1 MKLIFRSM
9 GRYKQTIFLAVALK
23 LLGTLAE
30 LSIPYILEH
39 IIDYVVPLGQLK
51 PVILWGCLMFAAAIV
66 TRMLNVTANRWAIE
80 NAHRVSYDVRQ
91 ALFRKIAYLSGNQFD
106 AFGLPSLI
114 SRMTSDS
121 YNVQSAA
128 QQLQALCIRAPML
141 LLGGVA
147 MTLAMDASLAM
158 ILVIM
163 LPMLILIVLA
173 VSAKGIPMY
182 ARVQGKLDVLVRI
195 MRENITGI
203 RVVKALSKAEYEK
216 RRFADANGDMT
227 DTDITASTVM
237 AIPGPFL
244 QFCLN
249 VGLTLV
255 VLLGARRVNA
265 GSMEPGVILA
275 FLTYFN
281 MIAMGVMGLTR
292 IFMTMSKA
300 SASANRINEV
310 LRAET
315 DQHILNQAEGLK
327 PAGEGF
333 IRFENVGFRYGED
346 SRSGGDSADFAGEGR
361 EKALDGITF
370 TLEKGENLGIIGPT
384 GCGKSTI
391 IQLLLRFYDAGEG
404 GVFLD
409 GRDVRTYD
417 QDALRRRFGV
427 CFQNDMVFQDT
438 LRENVNFGRGLSDE
452 EVRAALGDA
461 MALEYVDSL
470 PEGLNYAAAIKGANL
485 SGGQK
490 QRLLV
495 ARALAGKPEV
505 LILDDSSSA
514 LDYKTDAAMR
524 RAIHEHYRDATLIMV
539 AQRVSSIMGMTHI
552 LVMDDG
558 KCIGYGTHEEL
569 MESCPVYRE
578 TYQIQMGDMQ

>member
-1 MKLIFRSM
+1 MRLIFRSM
-9 GRYKQTIFLAVALK
+9 GVYRRSIALAVILK
-23 LLGTLAE
+23 LLGTFAE

-39 IIDYVVPLGQLK
+39 IIDVVVPLGQLR
-51 PVILWGCLMFAAAIV
+51 PVLIWGLMMFAAAFL
-66 TRMLNVTANRWAIE
+66 TRTLNVVSNRRAVE

-91 ALFRKIAYLSGNQFD
+91 ALFRKIYQLSGNQFD

-121 YNVQSAA
+121 YNVQTSV
-128 QQLQALCIRAPML
+128 QQLQALCIRAPMM

-147 MTLAMDASLAM
+147 MTLLMDASLAM

-163 LPMLILIVLA
+163 LPLLILIVLA

-182 ARVQGKLDVLVRI
+182 TRVQGKLDALVRI

-203 RVVKALSKAEYEK
+203 RVVKALSKADYEK
-216 RRFADANGDMT
+216 RRFDAANEDMT
-227 DTDITASTVM
+227 HTDITASTVM

-255 VLLGARRVNA
+255 VLLGAGRVNA
-265 GSMEPGVILA
+265 GRMEPGVILA

-292 IFMTMSKA
+292 IFMTLSKA
-300 SASANRINEV
+300 SASANRIDEV
-310 LRAET
+310 LKAPT
-315 DQHILNQAEGLK
+315 DQRILAPEEALS
-327 PAGEGF
+327 PAGPGF
-333 IRFENVGFRYGED
+333 LRFENVGFRYGED
-346 SRSGGDSADFAGEGR
+346 SRASDRGDFAGERR
-361 EKALDGITF
+361 EKALDGISF
-370 TLEKGENLGIIGPT
+370 TLEKGESLGIIGPT

-404 GVFLD
+404 GVFLE
-409 GRDVRTYD
+409 GRDVRSYD
-417 QDALRRRFGV
+417 RDELRARFGV

-438 LRENVNFGRGLSDE
+438 LRENVNFGRGLDDG

-461 MALEYVDSL
+461 MALEYVDAL
-470 PEGLNYAAAIKGANL
+470 PQGLDYAAAIKGANL

-524 RAIHEHYRDATLIMV
+524 RAIREHYGDVTLIMV
-539 AQRVSSIMGMTHI
+539 AQRVSSIMGMHHI

-558 KCIGYGTHEEL
+558 KMIGFGTHEEL

-578 TYQIQMGDMQ
+578 TWQIQMGDMQ

>member
-9 GRYKQTIFLAVALK
+9 GRYGKTIFLAVALK

-106 AFGLPSLI
+106 AFGLPSLN

-121 YNVQSAA
+121 YNVQSAV
-128 QQLQALCIRAPML
+128 QQLQVLCIRAPML

-163 LPMLILIVLA
+163 LPLLILIVLA

-203 RVVKALSKAEYEK
+203 RVVKALSKSEYEK
-216 RRFADANGDMT
+216 KRFADANEDMT
-227 DTDITASTVM
+227 ETDITASTVM

-255 VLLGARRVNA
+255 VLLGARRVND
-265 GSMEPGVILA
+265 GTMEPGVILA

-300 SASANRINEV
+300 SASANRIDEV
-310 LRAET
+310 LRAGT
-315 DQHILNQAEGLK
+315 DQHILPPEEGLT
-327 PAGEGF
+327 PAAPGF

-346 SRSGGDSADFAGEGR
+346 SQSDDQGDFAGEGR
-361 EKALDGITF
+361 EKALDGISF
-370 TLEKGENLGIIGPT
+370 TIEKGESLGIIGPT

-404 GVFLD
+404 GIFLD

-417 QDALRRRFGV
+417 PDELRRRFGV

-438 LRENVNFGRGLSDE
+438 LRENVNFGRSLSE
-452 EVRAALGDA
+452 EDIRAALGDA
-461 MALEYVDSL
+461 MALEYVDAL
-470 PEGLNYAAAIKGANL
+470 PEGLDYAAAIKGANL

-524 RAIHEHYRDATLIMV
+524 RAIHEHYGDTTLIMV

-558 KCIGYGTHEEL
+558 KMIGYGTHEEL